1 MEIEEKETDLVAKI
15 DLVRITL
22 EVEVMWIDLIEVM
35 AEEISTVVEEEEEW
49 EILIRGKILKKA
61 DTVERV
67 YLAIL
72 WATTVG
78 VVDTEIILKTEE
90 VFMMEEEEG

>member
-1 MEIEEKETDLVAKI
+1 MIDLIEAAEEWVVEIEEKETDLVAKI

-49 EILIRGKILKKA
+49 EIL
-61 DTVERV
+61 T
-67 YLAIL
+67 
-72 WATTVG
+72 
-78 VVDTEIILKTEE
+78 
-90 VFMMEEEEG
+90 